1 MGRARIRALVVVAAL
16 ASGALADNFIE
27 EWNNVDPNAYE
38 IQQQAAT
45 IRILTGSTRI
55 FKFEAYDD
63 ATGDPGYINVCT
75 TGGVMTR
82 LNGQPIFPLDLTTY
96 AGEPIPSLA
105 SADAAL
111 HARLLTSIS

>member
-1 MGRARIRALVVVAAL
+1 VTAIIVGVWVSPCAMASNRIRQ
-16 ASGALADNFIE
+16 
-27 EWNNVDPNAYE
+27 WNLNVPAYKYDIDEQNA
-38 IQQQAAT
+38 IVT
-45 IRILTGSTRI
+45 IKEGSTEI